1 MSGGNFSFLEA
12 KAKIEAFCA
21 YQERCHSEVISKL
34 RLWGM
39 DEDQKD
45 RLVAH
50 LITNRFLDE
59 ERFAEAY
66 VSGKLKIKH
75 WGRIKIR
82 QMLRAKFVS
91 EVSIQRAFKTI
102 DPDEYYSILQKEAE
116 KKMKDLTR
124 ETDVWKKKAKLQR
137 YLAGKGFESDLVQD
151 AVNDLLQ

>member
-1 MSGGNFSFLEA
+1 MSEGNFSFLEA

-21 YQERCHSEVISKL
+21 YQERCHSEVINKL

-102 DPDEYYSILQKEAE
+102 DPDEYYSILRKEAE

-124 ETDVWKKKAKLQR
+124 ETDFWKKKAKLQR
-137 YLAGKGFESDLVQD
+137 YLAGKGFESDLLQD
-151 AVNDLLQ
+151 VVNDLLQ

>member
-1 MSGGNFSFLEA
+1 MSEGNFSFLEA

-21 YQERCHSEVISKL
+21 YQERCHSEVTQKL

-39 DEDQKD
+39 DEEQKD
-45 RLVAH
+45 HLIAH
-50 LITNRFLDE
+50 LITHRFLDE

-66 VSGKLKIKH
+66 VSGKLRIKH

-102 DPDEYYSILQKEAE
+102 DPDEYDSILRKEAE
-116 KKMKDLTR
+116 KKLKDLSR
-124 ETDVWKKKAKLQR
+124 ESDFWKKKAKLQR
-137 YLAGKGFESDLVQD
+137 YLAGKGFESDLLQD
-151 AVNDLLQ
+151 VVNDLLQ